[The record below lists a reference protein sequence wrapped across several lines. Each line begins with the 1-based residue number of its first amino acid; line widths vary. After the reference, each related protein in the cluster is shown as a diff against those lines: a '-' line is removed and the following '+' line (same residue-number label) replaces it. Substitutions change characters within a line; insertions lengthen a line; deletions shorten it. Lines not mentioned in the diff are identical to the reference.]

1 MSKRV
6 LRIELLAGAS
16 LLAAAVSCSS
26 NPQTTADPFGGST
39 DDGGGGGGQSSGGG
53 SSGGSS
59 PGSSGMAGGSSS
71 GGQSS
76 GSVSGS
82 GGGSS
87 SGGTSSGAAEGG
99 SPTDAG
105 GGAGAPDG
113 SIVPEQGCGQAT
125 SCTPG
130 SDLAAPAAADGFQ
143 IVLPPGS
150 VTMQPGQEAYY
161 CYDKVI
167 PGGQAVQVGAF
178 QSWMTSGASHHF
190 ITYAGSGTDGA
201 LSGGAA
207 NTGLACNP
215 QGNWVYATSTPG
227 QVIELKFPAGV
238 GLPFPANQIL
248 ILNMH
253 FINPGSAA
261 VQPEVKL
268 NVLYA
273 KNVQYTAG
281 AMVSFNSGIYVAPGA
296 TQTLTGTCTPPV
308 GSKFFAYT
316 THAHKHATEL
326 DVNYVSGGVTTN
338 IVKSPMWDSPDV
350 ALWNAPNFLTI
361 KSGDKLTYS
370 CAYSNVGGGTAVTLG
385 ETAATN
391 EMCMSIGYYFPAQGA
406 SNIGSA
412 YCN

>member
-1 MSKRV
+1 MNKRV
-6 LRIELLAGAS
+6 FRIELLAGAS
-16 LLAAAVSCSS
+16 LLAMAVSCSS
-26 NPQTTADPFGGST
+26 TPQSTFGAGA
-39 DDGGGGGGQSSGGG
+39 DDGGGGQPFDAGG
-53 SSGGSS
+53 SSGASSSGTGMTSGSS
-59 PGSSGMAGGSSS
+59 SGS

-76 GSVSGS
+76 GTGSGS

-87 SGGTSSGAAEGG
+87 GVASSGSADGGSGSGGT
-99 SPTDAG
+99 DG
-105 GGAGAPDG
+105 GGATGAPDG
-113 SIVPEQGCGQAT
+113 SIAPSQGCGQAT

-130 SDLAAPAAADGFQ
+130 SDLAAPASADGFQ

-150 VTMQPGQEAYY
+150 VNIQPGQEAYY

-167 PGGQAVQVGAF
+167 PGGQAINVGEF
-178 QSWMTSGASHHF
+178 QSWMTQGASHHF
-190 ITYAGSGTDGA
+190 ITYAGSGSDGA
-201 LSGGAA
+201 LTGGAA

-215 QGNWVYATSTPG
+215 SGNWVYATSSSG
-227 QVIELKFPAGV
+227 QVIDLKFPAGV

-253 FINPGSAA
+253 FINPGSTA
-261 VQPEVKL
+261 VSPEVKL
-268 NVLYA
+268 NVFYA

-296 TQTLTGTCTPPV
+296 SQTVSGTCTPPV
-308 GSKFFAYT
+308 GSKFFAFT

-338 IVKSPMWDSPDV
+338 IVKSPQWDNPNV
-350 ALWNAPNFLTI
+350 ALWSAPNFLTV
-361 KSGDKLTYS
+361 KSGDHFTYS
-370 CAYSNVGGGTAVTLG
+370 CSYSNVGGTTAVTVG

-391 EMCMSIGYYFPAQGA
+391 EMCMSIGYYFPAAGA